1 MPQPLVAWG
10 PPFPRVAL
18 HHQTIIAG
26 AFRASDAAPAGHPHL
41 RAAIERLHAAGA
53 EALDQIE
60 RERPDILFL
69 DLVHLA
75 APALQLTLSHTLSRF
90 PRDSGVLAS
99 RQFAADDVQGMEER

>member
-1 MPQPLVAWG
+1 LRFIIKPSSPAHSARAMRHLPAILIYEPQSNGSMQL
-10 PPFPRVAL
+10 
-18 HHQTIIAG
+18 
-26 AFRASDAAPAGHPHL
+26 
-41 RAAIERLHAAGA
+41 A